1 MAILVD
7 RNTRVITQG
16 ITGSAGQFHTTKC
29 LEYGTQMVGG
39 VTPGKGG
46 QKDENGLPVF
56 DTVDKAVKETGATAS
71 MIFVPPPFAAD
82 AILEAADAGITLAIC
97 ITEHVPVLDMMRVK
111 STLAAKFPHC
121 TLLGPNCPGVI
132 TPGVDGAKPGSEEAG
147 CKIGIMPGYIH
158 VPASRAPKGKAVG
171 IISRSGTLTYE
182 AVWQTANQGL
192 GQSTCVG
199 IGGDPVRGLN
209 FVDLLGMFQED
220 EETDGIVMIGEI
232 GGTDE
237 ETAAAYIQKHVTKP
251 VTAFI
256 AGRTAPPGRRMG
268 HAGAIISGG
277 EGGAESKLDALRA
290 AGCSVAES
298 PADLGSTMATALGL

>member
-46 QKDENGLPVF
+46 QQDENGLPVF

-97 ITEHVPVLDMMRVK
+97 ITEHVPVLEMMRVK

-158 VPASRAPKGKAVG
+158 VPANKRPRARP
-171 IISRSGTLTYE
+171 SG
-182 AVWQTANQGL
+182 
-192 GQSTCVG
+192 S
-199 IGGDPVRGLN
+199 
-209 FVDLLGMFQED
+209 
-220 EETDGIVMIGEI
+220 
-232 GGTDE
+232 
-237 ETAAAYIQKHVTKP
+237 
-251 VTAFI
+251 
-256 AGRTAPPGRRMG
+256 
-268 HAGAIISGG
+268 
-277 EGGAESKLDALRA
+277 
-290 AGCSVAES
+290 S
-298 PADLGSTMATALGL
+298 PAPARSPTRPSGRPPTRAWASRPASASAATRSAGSTSLTCWACSRRTRRPTAS